1 MRSSVLVALCA
12 VSAAMVASVH
22 GYYDMN
28 SGMGA
33 LSGGYGYGTAGYAI
47 APGGGG
53 GGGFGGIFGILIF
66 CKYIIMR

>member
-28 SGMGA
+28 SGVGA
-33 LSGGYGYGTAGYAI
+33 LSSGYGYGTGYAI

-66 CKYIIMR
+66 CKCLIMR